1 MSTARKGYFGT
12 LLEPGLS
19 EIFYNAYDEV
29 PTLYQDLYKMLTSEK
44 GFEKDLGI
52 GAFGDFPEFDG
63 TVEYD
68 RPYEGYSK
76 VYEFPEYAKGFQI
89 TRKLYDDDDTNT
101 INSKPEQLG
110 TRAAR
115 KKEQHAAAVFNNAF
129 TATYT
134 GPDGVSLCDDEHP
147 AQSYEESGGSE
158 GVQYRSNVGTLALS
172 HSALQ
177 TTKNLMRDTR
187 DDRNFRIG
195 IVPDLLLVPPEKEEL
210 AWQLIQ
216 SPLVV
221 NSSDENPNIHQGRY
235 KLMVWDELTN
245 EDAWFL
251 IDSRYMK
258 MFLKWF
264 DRVPLEFAMTED
276 FDTLVAKYRAY
287 MRYECGW
294 SDWVWI
300 YGNDAS

>member
-1 MSTARKGYFGT
+1 MTVARKEYFGT

-29 PTLYQDLYKMLTSEK
+29 PQIYTELYKMLTSDK
-44 GFEKDLGI
+44 GFEKDLSI
-52 GAFGDFPEFDG
+52 GAFGDFPKFSG
-63 TVEYD
+63 TIEYD
-68 RPYEGYSK
+68 RPYEGYDIT
-76 VYEFPEYAKGFQI
+76 YEFPEYAKGFQI
-89 TRKLYDDDDTNT
+89 TRKMYDDENYGI

-115 KKEQHAAAVFNNAF
+115 KKEEHAASVFNNAF
-129 TATYT
+129 SASYT
-134 GPDGVSLCDDEHP
+134 GPDDKPLCSDEHP
-147 AQSYEESGGSE
+147 SPAYVESGGSE
-158 GVQYRSNVGTLALS
+158 GVEKRNNTGTLALS

-177 TTKNLMRDTR
+177 TTKNEMRDTR

-195 IVPDLLLVPPEKEEL
+195 VVPDLLLVPPEQEEL
-210 AWQLIQ
+210 AWQLVQ
-216 SPLVV
+216 SNMVI

-235 KLMVWDELTN
+235 KLIVWDELTN

-258 MFLKWF
+258 VFLKWF